1 MLTGNKNID
10 IKILNELE
18 DVDLVKFFQVNKQG
32 NSICEDQVFWMNRVF
47 NRFGYVSGNI
57 LRKYKGNKSWSEYYI
72 DLIKYKRD
80 NKKYVNKYLTKGS
93 KNGRLDQVIIALKNG
108 ANIHAQNDK
117 ALRRASKNGHL
128 EVVKYLV
135 ENKANIHAKNDEL

>member
-18 DVDLVKFFQVNKQG
+18 DVDLVKFCQVNKQA
-32 NSICEDQVFWMNRVF
+32 NSICKDQVFWMNRVF
-47 NRFGYVSGNI
+47 NRFGYVGGNI
-57 LRKYKGNKSWSEYYI
+57 LRKYKGNKSWSKYYI

-80 NKKYVNKYLTKGS
+80 NKKYVNEYLMEGS
-93 KNGRLDQVIIALKNG
+93 ENGRLDQVIIALKNG
-108 ANIHAQNDK
+108 ADIHADNDD
-117 ALRRASKNGHL
+117 ALRWASKNGHL

-135 ENKANIHAKNDEL
+135 ENGANIHTNE

>member
-18 DVDLVKFFQVNKQG
+18 DVDLVKFCQVNKQA
-32 NSICEDQVFWMNRVF
+32 NSICKDQVFWMNRVF
-47 NRFGYVSGNI
+47 NRFGYVGGNI

-80 NKKYVNKYLTKGS
+80 SDKKGVNK
-93 KNGRLDQVIIALKNG
+93 IC
-108 ANIHAQNDK
+108 
-117 ALRRASKNGHL
+117 
-128 EVVKYLV
+128 
-135 ENKANIHAKNDEL
+135 